1 MSSFEDAPREINR
14 NANNTNRGNTM
25 TAKTH
30 PAIII
35 AAGAFTILC
44 VVGIGV
50 LTGIIPSAGALNSS
64 ASPSTQS
71 SLPPVLAAAGAAQ
84 TPLGNVVD
92 DAPAPTSTAA
102 STAAST
108 TTSTLKPIDKPSI
121 GQPLAR
127 NETRANSTSPTP
139 TKKPAAESNTT
150 KAPVP
155 TYQPNE
161 QNPSSSIERPVV
173 VASNTKPESSPLI
186 CANCGTVESINT
198 NVEQGQGSGAGAV
211 IGGVL
216 GGVLGNQVG
225 KGRGRDVA
233 TVAGAV
239 GGAVLGNTIE
249 KSNKSTQSYSIRV
262 RLEDGTFQ
270 TIKSDTDQ
278 GMRVGE
284 RVRIENQRLVRY

>member
-1 MSSFEDAPREINR
+1 MSSFEDAPREISR
-14 NANNTNRGNTM
+14 NMNQPLSGAKMQN
-25 TAKTH
+25 KTH

-35 AAGAFTILC
+35 AAGAVTILC
-44 VVGIGV
+44 AVGIGV
-50 LTGIIPSAGALNSS
+50 LTGIIPSAGALNSNS
-64 ASPSTQS
+64 APTTQT

-84 TPLGNVVD
+84 TPLGSVTD
-92 DAPAPTSTAA
+92 DTPSSA
-102 STAAST
+102 S
-108 TTSTLKPIDKPSI
+108 STLKPIDKPAI

-127 NETRANSTSPTP
+127 NESRQNTNTAPANKPTSNAT
-139 TKKPAAESNTT
+139 NNGN
-150 KAPVP
+150 APVP
-155 TYQPNE
+155 TYQSNA
-161 QNPSSSIERPVV
+161 QNPSSSNERPVV
-173 VASNTKPESSPLI
+173 TASNTKPEPSPII
-186 CANCGTVESINT
+186 CANCGVIESINT

-249 KSNKSTQSYSIRV
+249 KSKKSTQSVSIRV

-278 GMRVGE
+278 GMRIGD
-284 RVRIENQRLVRY
+284 RVKIENQRLLRN

>member
-1 MSSFEDAPREINR
+1 MSSFEDAPREISR
-14 NANNTNRGNTM
+14 MNTQQPKGTNMQN
-25 TAKTH
+25 KTH

-35 AAGAFTILC
+35 AAGAVTILC
-44 VVGIGV
+44 AVGVGV
-50 LTGIIPSAGALNSS
+50 MTGIIPSAGALNTS
-64 ASPSTQS
+64 AAPTTQS

-84 TPLGNVVD
+84 TPLGTMGNVD
-92 DAPAPTSTAA
+92 DASSSTS
-102 STAAST
+102 
-108 TTSTLKPIDKPSI
+108 STLKPIDKPSV

-127 NETRANSTSPTP
+127 NETRATP
-139 TKKPAAESNTT
+139 APIKKPTTTATSNSNT
-150 KAPVP
+150 PMP
-155 TYQPNE
+155 TYLPNS
-161 QNPSSSIERPVV
+161 QSPNSNVERPVI
-173 VASNTKPESSPLI
+173 VASNTKPESSPVI
-186 CANCGTVESINT
+186 CANCGTIESINT

-249 KSNKSTQSYSIRV
+249 KSNKSTQSVSIRV

-284 RVRIENQRLVRY
+284 RVRIENQRLIRN